1 MNQKTPPREG
11 MFKGGTQS
19 PMERLVPKRRIGRSS
34 SDPVDPST
42 HSGGSATSTGIS
54 DTSLDVLEKKVPK
67 CTLSTE

>member
-19 PMERLVPKRRIGRSS
+19 PTERLVSKRRIGRSNP
-34 SDPVDPST
+34 DLDPST

-54 DTSLDVLEKKVPK
+54 DISLDVLEKKVPK